1 MGITIFPLF
10 FCLEQVANYICC
22 PSNLHLFPDPFCM
35 LPNLTYSLLFKPD
48 ELDFDSAD
56 GPFDLFVIE
65 KSPNK
70 FSTDNYLLDE
80 MAIIRYLKIGD
91 KEARNTVRSLTE
103 LGKRNR
109 IKDLTKTFTQKGNS
123 KASAIVIR
131 KNYFRWARECLQ
143 TMATNSQSPKIYFY
157 NYNEK
162 GNLGYHVA
170 KLHVKPTTL
179 YFSCVWNAAKEIEI
193 ETHVSFFGQD
203 FLVQEFNQY
212 HFLLEKNNEFI
223 FITIEEMN
231 LLHWLQ
237 NINYNTYIQK
247 PDLFLEHI
255 VKKLETTHVV
265 NRNNCFASNEIEVI
279 PEPCVLVSE
288 LSNMYLMLTPQF
300 IYDGFLV
307 EGNYTPSSQIEQ
319 NGKVYQIVRNEALEK
334 KFITELQLLHP
345 TFAKQNKGYYYV
357 TFADASK
364 KSWFLK
370 TYHTLIEN
378 NVNVVGIDML
388 QTFRFSQ
395 HKPSMDIVLKEVLA
409 QSVIFTTR
417 ILFDTEEVNAK
428 EVQKV
433 LLARQRVVMLSDN
446 TIGYFTD
453 EWLAQYEQLI
463 KHSRIEKNVLEVP
476 KWVALSVIPNLEKDS
491 ANAKAM
497 SFTKQDWMEAYTKWQ
512 SADEEIFAV
521 PAIVKASLRIY
532 QHKGFEWMILLSQI
546 GAGAYLADDMGLG
559 KTLQTICF
567 LAHLLEHKQAKKC
580 LIICPSSLLYN
591 WKLELQKFLPSVD
604 MQVLNEGNITQASL
618 QHPAPIAIAS
628 YGITRSKI
636 DALQTIPWDAIV
648 LDESHNIKNPSAQ
661 ITKAVMQL
669 AAPYK
674 VSLSGTPIMNN
685 TFDLYSQMQFLLPNL
700 LGGPEFFKTQYA
712 NPIDRNKNME
722 AMQQLQKLT
731 EPYIL
736 RRTKLKVAKDLP
748 DKVEQVIWC
757 DMNEKHADFYNT
769 LKARIYG
776 EIMEDVDKN
785 GLAKSKIKIL
795 AGITYL
801 RQACGSP
808 HTIKGYEEEQIPST
822 KIDYLLE
829 ELEGELAGQKVLIFS
844 QFKGMLHS
852 IAAKLQEKNIAY
864 FHFDGDTKVEERQ
877 HLVNQYQQED
887 STTNIFLI
895 SLKAGNAGLNIT
907 AAQYVF
913 LADPWWNSAVEAQA
927 VDRTHRIGQT
937 KTVFAY
943 KLVCKNTIEEKIM
956 QLKLNKNVVSENV
969 IQAEENFVKTLQLD
983 DLKELFG

>member
-1 MGITIFPLF
+1 
-10 FCLEQVANYICC
+10 
-22 PSNLHLFPDPFCM
+22 M
-35 LPNLTYSLLFKPD
+35 LPNHTYSLLFKPD
-48 ELDFDSAD
+48 ELDFDLPD
-56 GPFDLFVIE
+56 GPFDLFVVE
-65 KSPNK
+65 KSNNK
-70 FSTDNYLLDE
+70 FSTENFLLDE
-80 MAIIRYLKIGD
+80 LAIIRYLKIGD
-91 KEARNTVRSLTE
+91 KEARNIVRSLTE

-123 KASAIVIR
+123 KASGIVIR
-131 KNYFRWARECLQ
+131 KNYYRWARECLQ
-143 TMATNSQSPKIYFY
+143 TLATNSNSPKVYYY
-157 NYNEK
+157 NYDAN
-162 GNLGYHVA
+162 GNLGYQAA
-170 KLHVKPTTL
+170 KFHVKPTSIS
-179 YFSCVWNAAKEIEI
+179 FSCVVNQFNELEI
-193 ETHVSFFGQD
+193 ETHVLFFGED
-203 FLVQEFNQY
+203 FLLQEFNQY
-212 HFLLEKNNEFI
+212 HFLLEKNNEFL
-223 FITIEEMN
+223 FITVEEMN

-237 NINYNTYIQK
+237 NINYNTYIRK

-255 VKKLETTHVV
+255 VKKLEQTHLV
-265 NRNNCFASNEIEVI
+265 NRNNCFASNEITVL

-288 LSNMYLMLTPQF
+288 LSNMYLMLTPRF
-300 IYDGFLV
+300 TYDGFLV
-307 EGNYTPSSQIEQ
+307 EGNYTPSTQVEQ
-319 NGKVYQIVRNEALEK
+319 NGKVYSIIRNEELEK
-334 KFITELQLLHP
+334 KFIADLQLLHP
-345 TFAKQNKGYYYV
+345 TFIKQNKGYYYV

-370 TYHTLIEN
+370 TYHSLIEN
-378 NVNVVGIDML
+378 NVTVAGIDML

-395 HKPSMDIVLKEVLA
+395 HKPTMDILLKEVLT
-409 QSVIFTTR
+409 QSVTFTAK
-417 ILFDTEEVNAK
+417 ILFETEEVNCK

-453 EWLAQYEQLI
+453 EWLAQYEQLM
-463 KHSRIEKNVLEVP
+463 KHCRIDKNILEVP
-476 KWVALSVIPNLEKDS
+476 KWVALSILPNLEKDS

-497 SFTKQDWMEAYTKWQ
+497 SFTKQDWMEHYTKWQ
-512 SADEEIFAV
+512 QQDNEIFAV
-521 PAIVKASLRIY
+521 PIIVKASLRIY
-532 QHKGFEWMILLSQI
+532 QHKGFEWMVLLSQI

-567 LAHLLEHKQAKKC
+567 LAYLLQNNNAKKC

-591 WKLELQKFLPSVD
+591 WKLELQKFLPSIAL
-604 MQVLNEGNITQASL
+604 QVLNEGNITAKSL
-618 QHPAPIAIAS
+618 EHPAPIAIAS
-628 YGITRSKI
+628 YGIVRSKI
-636 DALQTIPWDAIV
+636 SELQQINWDAIV

-661 ITKAVMQL
+661 ITKAILQL

-685 TFDLYSQMQFLLPNL
+685 TFDLYSQMQFLLPSL
-700 LGGPEFFKTQYA
+700 LGGSEFFKTQYA
-712 NPIDRNKNME
+712 NPIDRNKNLE

-736 RRTKLKVAKDLP
+736 RRTKQKVAKDLP

-808 HTIKGYEEEQIPST
+808 HTVKGYEEEQIPST

-844 QFKGMLHS
+844 QFKGMLNS
-852 IAAKLQEKNIAY
+852 IAEKLKEKNIAY

-877 HLVNQYQQED
+877 NLVTQYQQED
-887 STTNIFLI
+887 STTNVFLI

-956 QLKLNKNVVSENV
+956 QLKLSKNVVSENV